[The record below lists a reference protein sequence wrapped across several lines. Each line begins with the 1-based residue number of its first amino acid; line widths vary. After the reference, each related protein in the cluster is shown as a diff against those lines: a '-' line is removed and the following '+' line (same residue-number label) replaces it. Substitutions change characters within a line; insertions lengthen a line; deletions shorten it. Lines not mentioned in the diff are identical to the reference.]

1 MEKEGEFRDVLKNQ
15 GGVYAK
21 IFEVKDIR
29 RELWSQASAVV

>member
-1 MEKEGEFRDVLKNQ
+1 MEKEGEFRDLLKNQ
-15 GGVYAK
+15 GVYAK